1 MSAYDQIFHGN
12 FYYWQQSFEK
22 KNRPPHFNF
31 HDHNYFQT
39 SVKLTLDE
47 EMAWLIT

>member
-1 MSAYDQIFHGN
+1 MSAYDQ
-12 FYYWQQSFEK
+12 QSLLNSHLK